1 MSTPQIIPKPLVQTN
16 QVFIIVTVLLGMFIN
31 TNILYIPF
39 VLGLFTVLTK
49 MNPVI
54 IAARPFLRKP
64 ADQYH
69 PEDKDQQIFNQWIA
83 TIMLGL
89 AILSF
94 AMGWTIAAYV
104 FSIMMLIA
112 TGLALFFDFCLGCT
126 VRFQYQMWKG
136 RRKRAKMS
144 QQ

>member
-1 MSTPQIIPKPLVQTN
+1 MSTPQMIPKPLVQTN
-16 QVFIIVTVLLGMFIN
+16 QVFIIVTVLLGMFVN

-83 TIMLGL
+83 TIMLGF

-94 AMGWTIAAYV
+94 TICSTFFKSSSLMASKCV
-104 FSIMMLIA
+104 ISNRSF
-112 TGLALFFDFCLGCT
+112 LAST
-126 VRFQYQMWKG
+126 KEP
-136 RRKRAKMS
+136 A
-144 QQ
+144 